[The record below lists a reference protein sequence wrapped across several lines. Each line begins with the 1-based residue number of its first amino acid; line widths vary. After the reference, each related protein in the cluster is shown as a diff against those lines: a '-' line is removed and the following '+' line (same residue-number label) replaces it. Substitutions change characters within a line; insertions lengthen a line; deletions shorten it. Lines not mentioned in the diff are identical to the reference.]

1 MLSTLVFVACGLGG
15 CEKFADRG
23 NSLGTEIEFF
33 YSLLIEPLAKFI
45 RIAGPNKAT
54 ARYEEF

>member
-1 MLSTLVFVACGLGG
+1 LPPAIFVI
-15 CEKFADRG
+15 EKVCKLTGPHFAVD
-23 NSLGTEIEFF
+23 IM
-33 YSLLIEPLAKFI
+33 EPLAKFI